1 MFTQFSCV
9 VFDLCV
15 TVTSRCEWNSDIFW
29 SQEYDIPD
37 PEAAWCFASCA
48 NPFDFDP
55 EVVPEIEDYFTAE
68 FSRERIK
75 MYGDFLISFSVY
87 WEEFYLVLSVFLGQ
101 YLQIL

>member
-1 MFTQFSCV
+1 
-9 VFDLCV
+9 
-15 TVTSRCEWNSDIFW
+15 
-29 SQEYDIPD
+29 
-37 PEAAWCFASCA
+37 
-48 NPFDFDP
+48 
-55 EVVPEIEDYFTAE
+55 VVPEIEDYFTAE